1 MEKKSLVIG
10 IMIGIA
16 TAFVL
21 PIIMIVLNYNI
32 SSDLLA
38 KVLMGESP
46 TGGMAKTI
54 IYLGYYRAFQY
65 IIGAILI
72 YQLIYFRYSSS
83 STFRRGTY
91 LWLVSCLTCGEIVSG
106 KSIMWFFDSS
116 NLLKNMVPQVLSW
129 LIYFVAAQIIAF
141 VSDKLNKMLKKK

>member
-46 TGGMAKTI
+46 IGGMAKTI